1 MSTIDLSQL
10 PAPTIIEALSF
21 ETILSQLKADFL
33 QRYPAFDADL
43 LSEPAIKLLE
53 VAAYRELIIRARI
66 NDAAKACM
74 LAYALDSDL
83 DHAAVLVGVTRLTDN
98 GQIETDAQLRQRA
111 QMALEGYT
119 VAGSIGSYITH
130 ARAASLAVL
139 DVAVDSPTP
148 GEVRLTILANSPS
161 GAADAA
167 LCARVQ
173 SYLSADD
180 RRPLNDIVNVVSV
193 TPVPFA
199 IEATLYLFPGPS
211 SAPVLATAQ
220 TALNKYLDDVKK
232 IGYDVTRSGIF
243 AALHQSGVRQVVL
256 TQPANDIEILS
267 RQVGV
272 CSSITINEG
281 PRDV

>member
-83 DHAAVLVGVTRLTDN
+83 DHAAVLVGVTRLTHN
-98 GQIETDAQLRQRA
+98 GQVETDAQLRQRA

-220 TALNKYLDDVKK
+220 TALNKYLEDVKK

-243 AALHQSGVRQVVL
+243 AALHQSGVCQVVL

-272 CSSITINEG
+272 CSSIKINEA